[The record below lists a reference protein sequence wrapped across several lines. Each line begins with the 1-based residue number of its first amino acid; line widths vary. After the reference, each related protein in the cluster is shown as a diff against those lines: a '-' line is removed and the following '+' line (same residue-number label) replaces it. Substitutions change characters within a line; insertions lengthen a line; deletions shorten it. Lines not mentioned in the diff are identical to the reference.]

1 MNGKNRQNPK
11 STGSSLVLVVLG
23 VLILIIMGGGLLN
36 LQLQGQ
42 LLGIRT
48 GSEIKA
54 RAAADAGLEKAVF
67 SMNQILSAKAWS
79 NDVLP
84 WVTDESLPNCD
95 ATFGYKIVARSLSGP
110 KSEFRISSIG
120 KSGRTSRTV
129 SAVVGLKSLFD
140 SAILVQDRISLMP
153 NTLVAAYNSADPTDT
168 DLDLKIGT
176 ISVEADRIPLGPGT
190 VIDGDVFVGVGGN
203 PKTVIGAGG
212 TITGEKYA
220 LTEEVEFPVINP
232 PVLPDMGTGLD
243 AKGSTITLKPS
254 SSGTYTNITLAQ
266 AAGTSGILE
275 ITGGEVRLH
284 ITGDVDL
291 GQGCELIID
300 PDSSLIL
307 YVDGDIS
314 ADNSG
319 GLNNEAGD
327 VKDFQIYATGSGTQ
341 VLDIKAKSK
350 IFGTI
355 YAPQAD
361 ISIYAGSE
369 ICGAIVGKSVTFKSG
384 CTFYYDEALKDVTVF
399 DEGVRFVVKRW
410 LGPIT
415 VEADNK

>member
-1 MNGKNRQNPK
+1 MNGKNRHNPK
-11 STGSSLVLVVLG
+11 STGSSLVLVLLG
-23 VLILIIMGGGLLN
+23 VVMLIIVGGGLLN
-36 LQLQGQ
+36 LGLQGQ

-67 SMNQILSAKAWS
+67 SMNQILIAKAWS
-79 NDVLP
+79 NDTLP
-84 WVTDESLPNCD
+84 WVADEALPNCD
-95 ATFGYKIVARSLSGP
+95 ATFGYKIVARSLSGQ
-110 KSEFRISSIG
+110 KSEFTISSIG

-129 SAVVGLKSLFD
+129 SAIVGLKSLFD

-153 NTLVAAYNSADPTDT
+153 NSLVAAYNSADPTDT

-176 ISVEADRIPLGPGT
+176 ISVEPDRIPLGPGT

-203 PKTVIGAGG
+203 PQTVIGAGG

-220 LTEEVEFPVINP
+220 LTEEIDFPVITP
-232 PVLPDMGTGLD
+232 PPLPDMGTGLD

-254 SSGTYTNITLAQ
+254 SSGKYTNITLAQ
-266 AAGTSGILE
+266 AAGLNGILE
-275 ITGGEVRLH
+275 ITGGEVKLH
-284 ITGDVDL
+284 ITGNVDL

-314 ADNSG
+314 ADNSS
-319 GLNNEAGD
+319 GLNNQAGD
-327 VKDFQIYATGSGTQ
+327 VKDFQIYGTGGTAQ
-341 VLDIKAKSK
+341 VFDIKAKST

-361 ISIYAGSE
+361 ISIYPGSE
-369 ICGAIVGKSVTFKSG
+369 ICGAIVGESVTFKSG
-384 CTFYYDEALKDVTVF
+384 CTFYYDEALRDVTVY
-399 DEGVRFVVKRW
+399 DEGVRFEVKRW
-410 LGPIT
+410 LGPTT
-415 VEADNK
+415 VEAVE